1 MAEAHAKPEH
11 DYHLVDPSP
20 WPIVGALSA
29 LVMATGAV
37 LWLAAHKGS
46 PILGIHFGGG
56 AFFAG
61 MLGVFLTMFFW
72 WSDVI
77 REATVEGHHTPVVRL
92 HHRYGMILFIFS
104 EVMFFVAWFW
114 AFFNSATFP
123 VDAVQYV
130 RTELFGGVWPPQ
142 GTMVINPWHLPIINT
157 VILVSSGGTLMW
169 GLKGLHDGKRDQ
181 LIKGLIFTIV
191 LGLLF
196 TALQAYEFI
205 HAPFVFGYD
214 PRHPTANNYGSTFF
228 MATGFHGMHVIIGT
242 LFLLVCLLRAYA
254 GHFKPEQHLGLEFA
268 EWYWHFVDV
277 VWIFLFLC
285 IYVWGNWGGHFE

>member
-1 MAEAHAKPEH
+1 MQNGLRWGMA
-11 DYHLVDPSP
+11 
-20 WPIVGALSA
+20 
-29 LVMATGAV
+29 
-37 LWLAAHKGS
+37 
-46 PILGIHFGGG
+46 
-56 AFFAG
+56 
-61 MLGVFLTMFFW
+61 
-72 WSDVI
+72 
-77 REATVEGHHTPVVRL
+77 
-92 HHRYGMILFIFS
+92 LFIFS

-114 AFFNSATFP
+114 AFFNSSTFP

-130 RTELFGGVWPPQ
+130 RTEIFGGVWPPK

-169 GLKGLHDGKRDQ
+169 GLKGLKHGNRDQ
-181 LIKGLIFTIV
+181 LVKGLLITIV

-242 LFLLVCLLRAYA
+242 IFLLVCLLRAYA
-254 GHFKPEQHLGLEFA
+254 GHFKPDTSSRPGIRRVVLALRGRGLDLPVHLHLRLGQSGRPFRVTIGARRLSP
-268 EWYWHFVDV
+268 WV
-277 VWIFLFLC
+277 
-285 IYVWGNWGGHFE
+285 FE